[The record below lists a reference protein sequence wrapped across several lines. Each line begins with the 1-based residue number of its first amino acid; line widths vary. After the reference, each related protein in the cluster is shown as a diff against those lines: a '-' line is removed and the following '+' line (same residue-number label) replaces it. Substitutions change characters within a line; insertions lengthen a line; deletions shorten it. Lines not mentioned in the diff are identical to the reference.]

1 MAVLA
6 NIENDTLKKLSGSP
20 EDETTMKKVLKTSA
34 GLVLGLLMLAPWLSV
49 SRAQNEAGRERLMA
63 DSRSQQNASPPQQGP
78 ATRVTMKAEEKLV
91 RDVYARLMRYQTAGR
106 DEVAAR
112 NNESS
117 RPDDYLTFEL
127 QNIHSGPIKEI
138 SGQRIRE
145 LVTARGGSVLTIKS
159 THLSTGKDPEHAYY
173 EAEWTV
179 ADVKENSERQ
189 PGQDD
194 KLVDVESYTSYE
206 VTARLG
212 GRERTYRALVLHRH
226 HDGSLR
232 SSSEILDNITSEMN
246 TVLHDESPRVRS
258 PWNKYVNS
266 ALHLAVA
273 REIRETIAAGKPL
286 IPADAPIGYLPG
298 DNTTPG
304 GQDRQALA
312 INAVCEPLN
321 LTVEVNPGEVQPSG
335 IDGVTSTNT
344 TVIVRTSP
352 ATANRLIN
360 LSAQAVTSSGGHV
373 THSGARPTGTFTN
386 ASGRTD
392 ANGVYQ
398 TTYTSPIFGG
408 TMTITATA
416 GPASASTQLQI
427 SLTGLF
433 DLGDSGTAHYT
444 PTGQLNWHPSNHYG
458 TLTAITNLPLIA
470 DDYFASYPTSAKLEY
485 NDMSLING
493 GKFDINP
500 DRSVAPNWT
509 NAAHAEHREGKN
521 CDIPYG
527 KPNLINTSAQQAVM
541 EQILRNRNSPN
552 FLKHVSPDPLHY
564 HARFQ

>member
-1 MAVLA
+1 LF
-6 NIENDTLKKLSGSP
+6 GSP
-20 EDETTMKKVLKTSA
+20 EEETPMKKILKASASLVLSLLTLALWPPASQAHNESDRQRLTTESRSHQKTS
-34 GLVLGLLMLAPWLSV
+34 P
-49 SRAQNEAGRERLMA
+49 
-63 DSRSQQNASPPQQGP
+63 SQQSP
-78 ATRVTMKAEEKLV
+78 ATPVTMKAEEKLV
-91 RDVYARLMRYQTAGR
+91 RDVYARLMRYQTAAR
-106 DEVAAR
+106 DEVAAG
-112 NNESS
+112 NNASS
-117 RPDDYLTFEL
+117 GPEDYLTFEL

-138 SGQRIRE
+138 SGQRILE

-173 EAEWTV
+173 EADWTTV
-179 ADVKENSERQ
+179 TNVEENSDRPE
-189 PGQDD
+189 QDD
-194 KLVDVESYTSYE
+194 KLVDVDSYTSYE

-212 GRERTYRALVLHRH
+212 GKERTYRALVLHRH
-226 HDGSLR
+226 QEGSLR
-232 SSSEILDNITSEMN
+232 STSEILDNVTSEMN

-266 ALHLAVA
+266 ALHLAVT

-298 DNTTPG
+298 DNATPV

-312 INAVCEPLN
+312 INAVCEPIS

-344 TVIVRTSP
+344 TVTVRTSP
-352 ATANRLIN
+352 PSVNRLVN

-373 THSGARPTGTFTN
+373 NHSGARPTGTFAH

-392 ANGVYQ
+392 ANGIYQ

-408 TMTITATA
+408 TMNITATA
-416 GPASASTQLQI
+416 GPASASTILEI
-427 SLTGLF
+427 SLGGLF
-433 DLGDSGTAHYT
+433 DLGGDGTHYT
-444 PTGQLNWHPSNHYG
+444 LTGQLNWHPSNHYG
-458 TLTAITNLPLIA
+458 TLTATTNLPLIA
-470 DDYFASYPTSAKLEY
+470 DDYFASYPTSAKVEY

-500 DRSVAPNWT
+500 DRAIAPNWT
-509 NAAHAEHREGKN
+509 NPAHAEHREGKN

-527 KPNLINTSAQQAVM
+527 KTNLINTSAQQAVM